1 VLTKSAVFAGA
12 IAGVVLAAWL
22 VPRRMVA
29 PFVVLLSG
37 IGTFVVLAGAGL
49 SVIDRYL
56 LMPAVM
62 ILVFCAFALT
72 GWTML
77 ERGRLRQA
85 WAAGAVVLAG
95 IGIYLA
101 ASTLSVN
108 KIATE
113 LGFRDDSH
121 TSLVA
126 ILDDPAVKRALAC
139 GPVSVPDHKLVPDVR
154 IILNRGPDG
163 VIDRGYARFLHDK
176 KDKPA
181 LFNAIQHGVALY
193 PLGLAVS
200 RYGLASPTDDPLDQT
215 PTVLDGFGWV
225 AVTKY
230 YAAYAR
236 C

>member
-1 VLTKSAVFAGA
+1 M
-12 IAGVVLAAWL
+12 LAA
-22 VPRRMVA
+22 
-29 PFVVLLSG
+29 
-37 IGTFVVLAGAGL
+37 AGL

-62 ILVFCAFALT
+62 ILVFCAFALS

-77 ERGRLRQA
+77 ERGLLRRL
-85 WAAGAVVLAG
+85 WALGAATLAG

-101 ASTLSVN
+101 ASTLSLN
-108 KIATE
+108 KIQTE

-126 ILDDPAVKRALAC
+126 ILDNPAVRRDLAC

-154 IILNRGPDG
+154 IILNLGRSG
-163 VIDRGYARFLHDK
+163 VIDRGYARLRRDRGH
-176 KDKPA
+176 PA
-181 LFNAIQHGVALY
+181 LFDAMQRGVALY

-200 RYGLASPTDDPLDQT
+200 RYALTSPTDSPLDQV
-215 PTVLDGFGWV
+215 PLLGFKPV
-225 AVTKY
+225 DQTQY
-230 YAAYAR
+230 YSAYAR